1 MNGAMAELWAKIMRH
16 PSSSK
21 TNSIGNIHQSFWCQK
36 NAISSAIMGNF
47 DNKAF
52 ICNLL
57 VLFLDHVV
65 AENQHIDTAAAKGA
79 IGFARCI
86 DNRLAFEIER
96 RIQYNRHASGLANL
110 ID

>member
-21 TNSIGNIHQSFWCQK
+21 TNSMGNIHQSFWCQK

-52 ICNLL
+52 IAISL
-57 VLFLDHVV
+57 VLFLNHVV
-65 AENQHIDTAAAKGA
+65 AENQHIYAASAKGA
-79 IGFARCI
+79 IGFGRCI
-86 DNRLAFEIER
+86 DDRLAFEIER
-96 RIQYNRHASGLANL
+96 RIQYDRYASGLANL

>member
-1 MNGAMAELWAKIMRH
+1 MNGAIAELWAKIMRH

-21 TNSIGNIHQSFWCQK
+21 THSMGNIHQSFWCQK

-47 DNKAF
+47 ASKAF

-65 AENQHIDTAAAKGA
+65 AENQHIYAASAKGA
-79 IGFARCI
+79 IGLGRRI
-86 DNRLAFEIER
+86 DNRLAF
-96 RIQYNRHASGLANL
+96 
-110 ID
+110 